1 MARGKATDKRPSGNV
16 TIMSLPKMNDKPEGR
31 GRELW
36 HTVHGLEITRSVLS
50 S

>member
-1 MARGKATDKRPSGNV
+1 MVRGKATDKRLSGNV
-16 TIMSLPKMNDKPEGR
+16 TIMRLPKMNDKLEGR

-36 HTVHGLEITRSVLS
+36 HTVHGWEISQSVLS